1 MKRTISFLLSLVMVL
16 GIFVS
21 VPVTVSAAS
30 SGKCG
35 DNLTWTLNDKGTLTI
50 NGTGDMYNYGP
61 DSGSFNKRPWYIDCY
76 DIKTVIIDEGVTSIS
91 DYAFYDCTNLTSIT
105 IPNSVKSI
113 GYYALHN
120 IGYYNI
126 ESNWKDK
133 VLYIG
138 NHLVAAKTDISGVCT
153 IKPGTKTIVDS
164 AFYECTSLESV
175 VIPDSVAII
184 GCNAFNMC
192 SALTTVT
199 IPDSVI
205 SIGESAFYD
214 CANLTSITIP
224 DNVEKIGHGAFF
236 YTGYY
241 ADESNW
247 ENDVIYI
254 NNHLIVAKY
263 ALSGNYTVKP
273 GTKTIADFAF
283 YNCDKLASVTI
294 SSDVR
299 SIGESAFKD
308 CNQLAS
314 VTVFSGLRNIGESA
328 FKNCDNLASIV
339 LPSSVRSIEQ
349 MAFEDCDKLNS
360 ISLPSGVESI
370 GDEAF
375 NDCDRLFS
383 ITLPD
388 TIMSIGIDAFKGTL
402 FFEDESNWENDM
414 LYVNK
419 HLVAAK
425 WSVINQVGGKTVI
438 KDGTKTIADNT
449 FVYAVR
455 VSTNEGFYTE
465 PRNITP
471 DVNYVPVILGRSFVI
486 PKSVT
491 NIGRSAFGD
500 VQLNN
505 VFYEGTKAQWN
516 KINIKIGN
524 SNLINSKIHYNC
536 SDHTAGKWI
545 VDQKATVTASG
556 TKHQE
561 CNQCGLLL
569 KNGAIPQLKCT
580 TPKLKS
586 VANVTNG
593 IKFTWNKVA
602 GADSYTVMRKAGS
615 GKWVAIK
622 NDLTSTTYTD
632 TTAKNGTTYKYT
644 VKAKNEAGFSGY
656 NTTGL
661 SVRRLAN
668 PIKITVAN
676 AKAGTTVKWGK
687 VTGATGYYV
696 MRKTG
701 NGSWIKVAT
710 VKGTT
715 YTDKTAKSGV
725 NYKYTIKAYYGKS
738 VSAYNTTG
746 VAVKRLVAPKI
757 SSAVSNREGILLK
770 WNNVTGAS
778 GYYVYRKAT
787 SGDWK
792 KIATVKGNTKI
803 KYLDEIPRKGVNY
816 QYYVKAYSGESVSV
830 NSNTYKIKCKY

>member
-1 MKRTISFLLSLVMVL
+1 MKKTLSFILSLVMVL
-16 GIFVS
+16 GLFTGLPI
-21 VPVTVSAAS
+21 TVSAAS
-30 SGKCG
+30 SGTCG
-35 DNLTWTLNDKGTLTI
+35 ENLVWMLDDKGTLTI
-50 NGTGDMYNYGP
+50 SGEGDMKDYSY
-61 DSGSFNKRPWYIDCY
+61 DSYYSKAPWNSSKVKKVVINSGIIHLGNAAFSDCENLTSV
-76 DIKTVIIDEGVTSIS
+76 TVPLSVTSIGDAAFKNCKS
-91 DYAFYDCTNLTSIT
+91 LSLVTLHDSITSIGTNAFYNT
-105 IPNSVKSI
+105 
-113 GYYALHN
+113 
-120 IGYYNI
+120 GYYNQ
-126 ESNWKDK
+126 SANWQNN
-133 VLYIG
+133 VLYIN
-138 NHLVAAKTDISGVCT
+138 NHLICANRNIDDSRDSIGAEGDYV
-153 IKPGTKTIVDS
+153 IKDGTKTIADS
-164 AFYECTSLESV
+164 AFYNCDKLTSIK
-175 VIPDSVAII
+175 IPDSVMFI
-184 GCNAFNMC
+184 GDSAFYFCDKLNA
-192 SALTTVT
+192 VT
-199 IPDSVI
+199 IPDSVV
-205 SIGESAFYD
+205 SIGKWAFLNCYK
-214 CANLTSITIP
+214 LESITIP
-224 DNVEKIGHGAFF
+224 DSVKRIGHGAFF

-241 ADESNW
+241 EDERNW

-263 ALSGNYTVKP
+263 AMDGSYEVKSGTKTIGDYAFYNCRKLTSVIIPDGVCTIGESAFRNCYKLNLITLPDTITRIGSCAFYGTPVLDDDSNWVDGVLYINNHLIAANSMMGNQFYGNYRIKD

-283 YNCDKLASVTI
+283 GDKNSMGTSAD
-294 SSDVR
+294 SDEPR
-299 SIGESAFKD
+299 SIVKNGLSVNKANSA
-308 CNQLAS
+308 S
-314 VTVFSGLRNIGESA
+314 TST
-328 FKNCDNLASIV
+328 
-339 LPSSVRSIEQ
+339 SSVSNSDSI
-349 MAFEDCDKLNS
+349 K
-360 ISLPSGVESI
+360 SLVIPE
-370 GDEAF
+370 
-375 NDCDRLFS
+375 
-383 ITLPD
+383 
-388 TIMSIGIDAFKGTL
+388 
-402 FFEDESNWENDM
+402 
-414 LYVNK
+414 
-419 HLVAAK
+419 
-425 WSVINQVGGKTVI
+425 SVINIGYS
-438 KDGTKTIADNT
+438 A
-449 FVYAVR
+449 F
-455 VSTNEGFYTE
+455 SW
-465 PRNITP
+465 RNIE
-471 DVNYVPVILGRSFVI
+471 
-486 PKSVT
+486 
-491 NIGRSAFGD
+491 
-500 VQLNN
+500 N
-505 VFYEGTKAQWN
+505 VFYKGTESQWK
-516 KINIKIGN
+516 KININSGN
-524 SNLINSKIHYNC
+524 LKLTNSQIHLN
-536 SDHTAGKWI
+536 SVDHTAGKWI
-545 VDQKATVTASG
+545 VDKKATVNVAGKKHKECTVCSKVLETAV
-556 TKHQE
+556 
-561 CNQCGLLL
+561 
-569 KNGAIPQLKCT
+569 IFQLKCT